1 MDFFLI
7 FTNLSKKSKK
17 SKNKKT
23 LTISEECQSG
33 LLFSIANW
41 KGHTRPRRFES
52 YFFHKKLKIDM
63 NLFEE
68 ILASTVAHSLLY
80 LSICLIPIIIP
91 VGDRIINESIPF
103 IIDHLVNEAYE
114 FLYPPIIE
122 PEIVE
127 PEVEI
132 IDADPVV
139 IDDFEGRTEIDD
151 QENPVST
158 HWYSLGSYLGEV
170 LTYRLAYNLPLR
182 YLPRNLPRNRPIPIV
197 FTKAEIIAWLMLA
210 ANTATRIY
218 FLTV

>member
-1 MDFFLI
+1 
-7 FTNLSKKSKK
+7 
-17 SKNKKT
+17 
-23 LTISEECQSG
+23 
-33 LLFSIANW
+33 
-41 KGHTRPRRFES
+41 
-52 YFFHKKLKIDM
+52 M

-68 ILASTVAHSLLY
+68 ILASTVGHSLFY
-80 LSICLIPIIIP
+80 LSICVIPIIIP

-158 HWYSLGSYLGEV
+158 HWYSLGSYLGDV

-182 YLPRNLPRNRPIPIV
+182 YLPRNLPQNRPIPIV

>member
-1 MDFFLI
+1 
-7 FTNLSKKSKK
+7 
-17 SKNKKT
+17 
-23 LTISEECQSG
+23 
-33 LLFSIANW
+33 
-41 KGHTRPRRFES
+41 
-52 YFFHKKLKIDM
+52 M

-80 LSICLIPIIIP
+80 LSICFIPIIIP

-122 PEIVE
+122 PE
-127 PEVEI
+127 VEI

-158 HWYSLGSYLGEV
+158 H
-170 LTYRLAYNLPLR
+170 
-182 YLPRNLPRNRPIPIV
+182 
-197 FTKAEIIAWLMLA
+197 
-210 ANTATRIY
+210 
-218 FLTV
+218 